1 MNNFIKVLVLSEL
14 NMYNTNMKS
23 EQYYYNEKAV
33 YKLSSYVLWTV
44 KYKRQLLKDNAA
56 VRLKEMIT
64 ETCRQEG
71 IGILEMNIHP
81 SYVLLHIEY
90 NPTLS
95 LDSIVRDIKRYTAP
109 RLRREFAA
117 LRSKLPAMW
126 SLYYF
131 AANESPTEEE
141 ITEYMA
147 TQPTSQRNENDER
160 MVSMYQEDHNRIIA
174 AYAERINDFYKNRKD
189 KQNDNTEN
197 KQ

>member
-1 MNNFIKVLVLSEL
+1 
-14 NMYNTNMKS
+14 MKR

-44 KYKRQLLKDNAA
+44 KYKRQLLKDNVA

-131 AANESPTEEE
+131 AANERPTEEE
-141 ITEYMA
+141 IAEYMA

-160 MVSMYQEDHNRIIA
+160 MVSMYNEDQKRIVA
-174 AYAERINDFYKNRKD
+174 AYAERMHKFMESKRDQKVN
-189 KQNDNTEN
+189 QNE
-197 KQ
+197 K